1 MTKPAVRARVKQCMV
16 RTAVAAAAGVAD
28 ATGALRPLL
37 RRPRVQALCFH
48 HLPAER
54 AANFR
59 RLIELLRR
67 DHVLIGYDDAIARI
81 RAGAFDGPALAF
93 TFDDGLHSQVAAAQ
107 VLEDC
112 GVRGCFFVC
121 PSMLDRPSRES
132 AARFCRER
140 LNSPPRRFIDWDD
153 AAELLRRGHE
163 IGCHTL
169 SHADL
174 SACSPQQLDDEIGA
188 ARQMLVEILGRPEH
202 FAWPFGRWQ
211 HVTADAV
218 RRVFDAGFA
227 TCASAERGCHDV
239 AHRDP
244 RALCIRRT
252 VIDPAAR
259 PPDALPLIALSTVSI
274 GDGAWPAPLR
284 PAAPTTGGKAA

>member
-1 MTKPAVRARVKQCMV
+1 MTKSAARVKQAVV

-28 ATGALRPLL
+28 AAGALRPLL
-37 RRPRVQALCFH
+37 RRPRVQVLCFH
-48 HLPAER
+48 HLPADR

-67 DHVLIGYDDAIARI
+67 DHALVGYDDAARRI
-81 RAGAFDGPALAF
+81 RTGTFDEPALAF
-93 TFDDGLHSQVAAAQ
+93 SFDDGLHSQLAAARA
-107 VLEDC
+107 LEDC
-112 GVRGCFFVC
+112 AGVRGCFFVC
-121 PSMLDRPSRES
+121 PSMLDRPSREA
-132 AARFCRER
+132 AARFCRGR
-140 LNSPPRRFIDWDD
+140 LQSPPRRFMDWDD

-163 IGCHTL
+163 IGCHTF

-174 SACSPQQLDDEIGA
+174 SACSTQQLDEEIGA
-188 ARQMLVEILGRPEH
+188 ARQLLLQRFGTAEH

-218 RRVFDAGFA
+218 RRVFDAGFV

-244 RALCIRRT
+244 RALCIRRS

-259 PPDALPLIALSTVSI
+259 PLDALPLIALSAVGN
-274 GDGAWPAPLR
+274 GDGTWPARLR
-284 PAAPTTGGKAA
+284 PPTPTTGGKAA